1 VLERPRVAEELKS
14 DSVTRTRPGDV
25 PAAGDR
31 SSPAAKAA
39 TDTSTAGD
47 SAETLQERAN
57 RTGSAPPATVS
68 AREHVLV
75 TRRIKNDASRLTE
88 QSFAKPSDLQTHR
101 KAVATLETA
110 AKSLEDKARRLQPLD
125 FAAAEFQIDHASRVA
140 ARVNSAATA
149 GQVIGG
155 AQVEAVQRA
164 ARTVEPIA
172 KRIAAGQRPLPV
184 RWVSVRVGQKETA
197 DEVKGLQVYVL
208 PGAVLD
214 EPALYSAS
222 DIRKLLTHFSF
233 TGLTSPAVQELAV
246 FDTRVWVGPRMKYD
260 EMVELV
266 GQGKLKKFRVIDK
279 PTVGDAAI
287 ELTFVAP
294 DDLVQP

>member
-1 VLERPRVAEELKS
+1 MLERPRIADELKTES
-14 DSVTRTRPGDV
+14 ATRTRPGDA
-25 PAAGDR
+25 PAAVDR
-31 SSPAAKAA
+31 PPAAKAA
-39 TDTSTAGD
+39 SDIPAAGD
-47 SAETLQERAN
+47 GAETVQERAN
-57 RTGSAPPATVS
+57 RTGSAPTAAVS

-75 TRRIKNDASRLTE
+75 TRRLKNDASRLSE
-88 QSFAKPSDLQTHR
+88 QSFAKPSDLHTHR

-110 AKSLEDKARRLQPLD
+110 AKSLEDKARRLPPID
-125 FAAAEFQIDHASRVA
+125 FAAAEFQIDHASRIA

-149 GQVIGG
+149 GHIIGG

-172 KRIAAGQRPLPV
+172 RRIAAGQRPLPV
-184 RWVSVRVGQKETA
+184 RWVSVRVGQKETS

-214 EPALYSAS
+214 EPTLYSAS

-260 EMVELV
+260 EMVDLV